1 MRGAE
6 GPRGM
11 RAGALFNPSLL
22 VSHISKPWLLQ
33 DQPQGEGTLSCTAGD
48 SSPLSPTLL
57 LRTQWGRGVG
67 GDSSQGWESW
77 EGTRG
82 LVGCLGV
89 LGLLAAAQK
98 HMCVLGQE
106 VCLGPVL

>member
-11 RAGALFNPSLL
+11 RAGALFNPSLP
-22 VSHISKPWLLQ
+22 VSHISKPWFLQ
-33 DQPQGEGTLSCTAGD
+33 DQLRGEGTPSCTAQD

-57 LRTQWGRGVG
+57 LRSQWGRGVG
-67 GDSSQGWESW
+67 GDSSRGWESW

-82 LVGCLGV
+82 LVGWLGV
-89 LGLLAAAQK
+89 LGLVAAAQK
-98 HMCVLGQE
+98 HMCVFG
-106 VCLGPVL
+106 